1 MNYRGAAAA
10 AAAAATLGG
19 LGCACGAPCV
29 PTPDFVKTYVAHQ
42 QAHRRAEQ
50 LFALL
55 HLDGSGEVTWRAV
68 EGVLQSLHASP
79 HTIRYVARAACATS
93 GWAARRWALERF
105 ITELMPI
112 LEHLFSIQACPDPL

>member
-42 QAHRRAEQ
+42 QAQRRAEQ

-55 HLDGSGEVTWRAV
+55 HLDGSGEVTWRATEEDKGTHRV
-68 EGVLQSLHASP
+68 EIVATDLYGGEARQQFELTVSVRSEESSPAALAEENSL
-79 HTIRYVARAACATS
+79 
-93 GWAARRWALERF
+93 
-105 ITELMPI
+105 
-112 LEHLFSIQACPDPL
+112 